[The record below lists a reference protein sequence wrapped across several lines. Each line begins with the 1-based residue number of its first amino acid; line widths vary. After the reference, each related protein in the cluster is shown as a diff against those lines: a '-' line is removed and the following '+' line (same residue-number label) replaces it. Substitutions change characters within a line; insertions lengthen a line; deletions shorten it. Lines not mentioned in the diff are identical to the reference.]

1 MKFFTRFKLLTLL
14 LAMTLLACQPDEP
27 VLSQLVAPSNINVE
41 VNVSQDQSGR
51 VTITPFGEGVLYY
64 HVYH

>member
-27 VLSQLVAPSNINVE
+27 VLSQLVAPTNINVE
-41 VNVSQDQSGR
+41 VNVSQDQW
-51 VTITPFGEGVLYY
+51 
-64 HVYH
+64 